1 MNITDK
7 EVLKQLKIVRSY
19 ELEESVRSY
28 PEDERDGR
36 SDMQILADETSW
48 RLSLYTEGGTSTGE
62 DYEEAK
68 EILQET
74 KYGKVIPLNRYTL
87 KPKYSPSRIQ
97 SAKDSVNEYRRLCS
111 LMDRLNKKGFYGKW

>member
-36 SDMQILADETSW
+36 SDMQILADEVSW
-48 RLSLYTEGGTSTGE
+48 RVSLYTEGGTSVGE
-62 DYEEAK
+62 DYEESR
-68 EILQET
+68 EILRET
-74 KYGKVIPLNRYTL
+74 NYGKRILLNPYTL

-111 LMDRLNKKGFYGKW
+111 LMDRLNKRGYYGRW

>member
-7 EVLKQLKIVRSY
+7 NVLRELKIVNSY
-19 ELEESVRSY
+19 ELDESIESY
-28 PEDERDGR
+28 PEDERDGL
-36 SDMQILADETSW
+36 SDMQILADEVSW

-68 EILQET
+68 EILNET
-74 KYGKVIPLNRYTL
+74 KYGKVIPLNPRTL

-97 SAKDSVNEYRRLCS
+97 SAKNSVNEYRRLCS
-111 LMDRLNKKGFYGKW
+111 CMERLNKKGFYGKW